1 MRRSKVLYVP
11 FWATY
16 VFLYLPIV
24 VLVVM
29 SFNSGRSAYT
39 YEGFSLKWYGELAA
53 DERIRTGV
61 VNTLIVAAGSTVIAT
76 VLGTLLAVGL
86 LRYTRSKALDALAM
100 MPAVLPDL
108 VLAIGLMLV
117 YGLIDMT
124 LGLHSVMLSHALFSM
139 AFVAAVV
146 RTRLAGADSSLEEA
160 SRDLGAG
167 PVVTFLKITLP
178 QLTPGI
184 IAGALLAFTLS
195 VDEFVIAFFTIGNA
209 EPTLPIVIYSMIRF
223 GVTPKINALA
233 AILLLVSFTAVIA
246 GQRLTKI
253 GERGPNRTPGAP
265 RAEIKVQGEADS
277 TNGTEKSRAQD

>member
-1 MRRSKVLYVP
+1 MRRPRLLYVP

-29 SFNSGRSAYT
+29 SFNSGKSVYT
-39 YEGFSLKWYGELAA
+39 YEGFSLKWYGELAG
-53 DERIRTGV
+53 DERIREGLI
-61 VNTLIVAAGSTVIAT
+61 NTLIVAAGSTVIAT

-86 LRYTRSKALDALAM
+86 ARHTRSKLLDALAL

-108 VLAIGLMLV
+108 VLAIGLLV
-117 YGLIDMT
+117 FYGMIQMT
-124 LGLHSVMLSHALFSM
+124 LGLHSVILAHGLFSM

-146 RTRLAGADSSLEEA
+146 RTRLTNADTSLEEA

-167 PVVTFLKITLP
+167 PVSTFMRITLP
-178 QLTPGI
+178 QLLPGI
-184 IAGALLAFTLS
+184 VAGALLAFTLS
-195 VDEFVIAFFTIGNA
+195 LDEFVIAFFTVGNSDQ
-209 EPTLPIVIYSMIRF
+209 TLPIVIYSMIRF

-253 GERGPNRTPGAP
+253 GET
-265 RAEIKVQGEADS
+265 
-277 TNGTEKSRAQD
+277 RAQD